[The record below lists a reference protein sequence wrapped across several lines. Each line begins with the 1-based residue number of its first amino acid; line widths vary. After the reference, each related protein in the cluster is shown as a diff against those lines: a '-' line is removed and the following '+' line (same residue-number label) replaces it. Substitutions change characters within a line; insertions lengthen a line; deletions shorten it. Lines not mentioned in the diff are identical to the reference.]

1 MDNIVMHFSC
11 RADLSL
17 SSVALA
23 VYHYTARLGEAGEYN
38 GQFKVL
44 WWKIWCHQEI
54 ISASPV

>member
-1 MDNIVMHFSC
+1 MHFSC
-11 RADLSL
+11 RADISL

-44 WWKIWCHQEI
+44 WWKIRCHQEI